1 MGVELYNRRWEL
13 VVAPSGGGRGLKVTD
28 LRVTFRVEKTSSSE
42 PNKATIQ
49 VYNLSQHS
57 RDLIDKQDVA
67 VTLKAGYEDLLQ
79 TVFVGVVKRVEHRKT
94 PPDVVSELECKDGG
108 IDLET
113 AEFRRSYKAGTSRRR
128 VVQDIIAAMP
138 NTDTGRLSAAG
149 IQGNIPGKLALSGGC
164 RHMLNRLAR
173 SWDFEW
179 SVQDG
184 AVQVLDE
191 TGTTLPEA
199 LAIVLSPS
207 TGLLGSPSK
216 VARSKK
222 GKSTNLSGAGAK
234 FKSLLLPTIK
244 PGVYV
249 DLRSDLIKGYFKV
262 ESVTH
267 DGDSHSSSW
276 TTETEGVLI
285 K

>member
-1 MGVELYNRRWEL
+1 MGVELYNRKWEL
-13 VVAPSGGGRGLKVTD
+13 VIASSGGGPGLKITEA
-28 LRVTFRVEKTSSSE
+28 RVAFDVEKTSTSE

-57 RDLIDKQDVA
+57 RDLIDEQDVA
-67 VTLKAGYEDLLQ
+67 VVLKAGYEDLLQ
-79 TVFVGVVKRVEHRKT
+79 TVFVGVIKRGEHRKE
-94 PPDVVSELECKDGG
+94 PPDVITELECKDGG
-108 IDLET
+108 VDLET

-128 VVQDIIAAMP
+128 VVQDIIDAMP
-138 NTDTGRLSAAG
+138 NTDTGLLTASG
-149 IQGNIPGKLALSGGC
+149 ISGSIPGKLALSGGC

-184 AVQVLDE
+184 AVQILDE
-191 TGTTLPEA
+191 TGTTLPA
-199 LAIVLSPS
+199 GLAIVLSSS
-207 TGLLGSPSK
+207 TGLIGSPSK

-222 GKSTNLSGAGAK
+222 GARTNLSGAGAK

-249 DLRSDLIKGYFKV
+249 DLRGDTIKGFYKAETV
-262 ESVTH
+262 AH
-267 DGDSHSSSW
+267 RGDTHSSEW
-276 TTETEGVLI
+276 ITETEGVLV